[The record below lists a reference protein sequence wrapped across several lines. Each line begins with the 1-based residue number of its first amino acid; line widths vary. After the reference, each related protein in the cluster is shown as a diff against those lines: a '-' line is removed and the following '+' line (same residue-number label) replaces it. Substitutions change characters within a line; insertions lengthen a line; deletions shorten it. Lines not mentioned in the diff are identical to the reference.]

1 MIVESNTDE
10 QWKKNR
16 QMTQA
21 GSRICRG
28 TEDDSRCNLTA
39 NVHLS
44 AEISCDIWTLHIIVL
59 SGMIE

>member
-28 TEDDSRCNLTA
+28 QRMTA
-39 NVHLS
+39 D
-44 AEISCDIWTLHIIVL
+44 AT
-59 SGMIE
+59 